1 MGEDFDFTHSPNFSP
16 ILAQEVIEDE
26 MIETGFWK
34 AMEEHQIEVD
44 GNIRFVHT
52 EKECRR

>member
-44 GNIRFVHT
+44 GNIRFVYT